1 MVEHRRAP
9 RRRADEVIQVT
20 NAITGEAAGQ
30 LVNLSIDGMM
40 LASHRP
46 AREDALYQFSFQL
59 PDERG
64 RLQHVEIGMH
74 EQWTEQAAVPGQH
87 WIGLR
92 FIDLSPE
99 DQALVQG
106 WLDRGRQYWE

>member
-9 RRRADEVIQVT
+9 RRRAEEVIQVT
-20 NAITGEAAGQ
+20 NAITGEAFGRIG
-30 LVNLSIDGMM
+30 NLSIDGVM
-40 LASHRP
+40 LVTERP
-46 AREDALYQFSFQL
+46 AREDALYQFTFQL

-64 RLQHVEIGMH
+64 RLQQVEIGMH
-74 EQWTEQAAVPGQH
+74 EQWTESASVAGQH

-99 DQALVQG
+99 DHALVQG
-106 WLDRGRQYWE
+106 WLDRGRHQWE